1 MAPGPA
7 ASFDHQTGR
16 TLPRNPQSTRSTR
29 PPPVDVG
36 LPDLNRPLPP
46 PPASA
51 TEPYE
56 IPTLRRRAVHDS
68 ASSNTPKPT
77 HNRSFSHPFPNL
89 FGSKRS
95 ERKHHNKGEQ
105 DGISNA
111 SRDGRIDEGKVKA
124 IGQETASQRV
134 DRQPVT
140 GRCMTCDSTVR
151 WPQGLKVFRCT
162 TCLTINDLEAL
173 PEPRHEPS
181 ASAQGSAPQR
191 RITLLS
197 LDKTRS
203 LLDRCLEEYLD
214 SLLVDVE
221 KTNSPEPLDTQFPPD
236 ESFLLDGSPPEGLL
250 YSQNQ
255 EDQDSPPQSPRP
267 AMKPRSPSESTL
279 STLKPSHVPE
289 GSFVQGMSADPFSS
303 SLPAQERPH
312 TARAF
317 DSNNPKSSASQQ
329 ISHSAIFREVE
340 DYIARCFVGCATLN
354 NSFLLPR
361 PPQVFKPRTGS
372 GPQPRRQPSEP
383 APSPSFETDVFLSE
397 FDAKTLL
404 LGDIAENGSWWLGTP
419 GGRSDS
425 IGQDSQHP
433 RDRSPDKP
441 DKLRSPNAKYARIN
455 WIELAEW
462 YRIVVYAGDTW
473 EVKWRDIK
481 SKITDQQQLQRWDS
495 ISLSNIHHDIMD
507 SRIHLH
513 RSLLKISENLL
524 KRPRQPLKHSED
536 CRFLLILLANP
547 LLTPTRPEVGKSSNP
562 PIPKHFL
569 AGRGHDDR
577 LRGSP
582 SKRIPAPARRPGSLG
597 HHSGIIKR
605 ILGLIANLSNEIHQ
619 LLVVWFSKYSDG
631 HFQRIVEMIG
641 SFVTYRLS
649 KQQRR
654 PPVAEPV
661 NPTEGLV
668 PSFSDSGLR
677 HASQIHAALGGRGSS
692 TSAGNADGKPKLSSY
707 GEDWQ
712 IRVAAR
718 VMSLFFQAN
727 VGHAAR
733 KRDAAIGHEQRH
745 YSPGMNAK
753 YHANSHGQII
763 PINNFYNTMLD
774 YADLVADFETW
785 EKTKSKFTFCQYPFF
800 LSIYAKIHVLEHD
813 ARRQMEVKA
822 REAFFDSILSR
833 KAVSQYLVLKV
844 RRDCLVEDSL
854 RGVSEAVGSGGN
866 DLKKGLRIDFHGE
879 EGIDAGGLRK
889 EWFLLLVREIFD
901 PNHGLFVYDEDS
913 QYCYFNPYCFE
924 SSEQFFLVGVLVGL
938 AIYNSTILDVS
949 FPPFV
954 FKKMLASAPSIGDK
968 LTSTPRIGHGFTL
981 EDLAEFRPSLARGFR
996 QLLEFEGDVQETFCR
1011 DFVAE
1016 MDRYGEIVQVPL
1028 FPGGEK
1034 RAVTNGNRKDFVD
1047 LYVHYLLDTAVTRQ
1061 YEPFKRGFFTVCGG
1075 NALSLFRPEEIE
1087 LLVRGSDESLDVA
1100 SLRAVAAYDGW
1111 PKHEGPPEQQPQV
1124 VWFWDFLSKVNPG
1137 DQRKILSFITGSDR
1151 IPAMGATSLVI
1162 RIQLIRGK
1170 DEFDVQG
1177 RPTNQPIERFP
1188 IARTCFNTLSLFK
1201 YESRQKLEHKLWMA
1215 VTNSEGFGLK

>member
-7 ASFDHQTGR
+7 ASFDHHTGR
-16 TLPRNPQSTRSTR
+16 ALPRNQQTTRHNR
-29 PPPVDVG
+29 PSPVDVG

-46 PPASA
+46 PPTSA

-56 IPTLRRRAVHDS
+56 IPSLRRRPAPDS
-68 ASSNTPKPT
+68 ADSNAPKT
-77 HNRSFSHPFPNL
+77 VHNRSFSHPFPNL

-95 ERKHHNKGEQ
+95 ERKPHTKGEQ
-105 DGISNA
+105 DGISNS
-111 SRDGRIDEGKVKA
+111 SRDGRIDEAKA
-124 IGQETASQRV
+124 KIAGQENTHQRV

-162 TCLTINDLEAL
+162 TCLTINDLE
-173 PEPRHEPS
+173 PGHEPS
-181 ASAQGSAPQR
+181 SSAQGQAPQR
-191 RITLLS
+191 RITSLS
-197 LDKTRS
+197 LDRTRS
-203 LLDRCLEEYLD
+203 LLDRCLEDYFD
-214 SLLVDVE
+214 SLLVDAE
-221 KTNSPEPLDTQFPPD
+221 KSHSPEPLDNQFSTE
-236 ESFLLDGSPPEGLL
+236 ESFLLDGSPPQGLL
-250 YSQNQ
+250 YNHNQ
-255 EDQDSPPQSPRP
+255 EDQDSPPPSPRP

-279 STLKPSHVPE
+279 STIKHSQIPE
-289 GSFVQGMSADPFSS
+289 GSFVQGLSADPFSS
-303 SLPAQERPH
+303 SLPTQERPH

-317 DSNNPKSSASQQ
+317 SSNEPRSSASRQ
-329 ISHSAIFREVE
+329 ISHTAIFRDVE
-340 DYIARCFVGCATLN
+340 TYIAHCFVGCATLN
-354 NSFLLPR
+354 NSFLLSR
-361 PPQVFKPRTGS
+361 PPPSFKPRTGS

-383 APSPSFETDVFLSE
+383 TPSPLFETDVFLSE

-419 GGRSDS
+419 GGRSGGP
-425 IGQDSQHP
+425 GQDNQHA

-441 DKLRSPNAKYARIN
+441 DKIRNPGARHSRIN
-455 WIELAEW
+455 WVELAEW
-462 YRIVVYAGDTW
+462 YRIVVYAGDVW
-473 EVKWRDIK
+473 ESKWRDIR
-481 SKITDQQQLQRWDS
+481 SRITDQQQLQRWDS

-513 RSLLKISENLL
+513 RSILKVSENLL
-524 KRPRQPLKHSED
+524 KRPRQPLKHSEE

-547 LLTPTRPEVGKSSNP
+547 LLTPTRLEAGKSSHP
-562 PIPKHFL
+562 PIPKHLL
-569 AGRGHDDR
+569 AGRGHDERSRD
-577 LRGSP
+577 SP
-582 SKRIPAPARRPGSLG
+582 SKRIPGPARRPGSLG

-605 ILGLIANLSNEIHQ
+605 ILGLIANLSNDIHQ
-619 LLVVWFSKYSDG
+619 ILVTWFSKYSDG

-649 KQQRR
+649 RQQRR
-654 PPVAEPV
+654 PAVAEPI

-677 HASQIHAALGGRGSS
+677 HASQIHAALEGRG
-692 TSAGNADGKPKLSSY
+692 TSASVANADNKPKLSSY

-733 KRDAAIGHEQRH
+733 KRDAAIGQEQRH
-745 YSPGMNAK
+745 HSPGMNAK

-774 YADLVADFETW
+774 YADLIADFETW
-785 EKTKSKFTFCQYPFF
+785 EKTKTKFTFCQYPFF
-800 LSIYAKIHVLEHD
+800 LSIYAKIHILEHD
-813 ARRQMEVKA
+813 AKRQMEVKA

-854 RGVSEAVGSGGN
+854 RSVSEAVGSGGN
-866 DLKKGLRIDFHGE
+866 DLKKGLRIDFQGE

-954 FKKMLASAPSIGDK
+954 FRKMLASAPTIGDK
-968 LTSTPRIGHGFTL
+968 LTSTPRIGHGYTL

-1016 MDRYGEIVQVPL
+1016 MDRYGEIIQVPL

-1034 RAVTNGNRKDFVD
+1034 RAVTNSNRKDFVD

-1100 SLRAVAAYDGW
+1100 SLRAVATYEGW
-1111 PKHEGPPEQQPQV
+1111 PKHEGSPEQQPQV
-1124 VWFWDFLSKVNPG
+1124 VWFWDFLSKVNAS

-1151 IPAMGATSLVI
+1151 IPAMGATNLVI

-1170 DEFDVQG
+1170 DEFDVNG

-1188 IARTCFNTLSLFK
+1188 IARTCFNTISLFK
-1201 YESRQKLEHKLWMA
+1201 YENRQKLEHKLWTA

>member
-1 MAPGPA
+1 MAPVP
-7 ASFDHQTGR
+7 STSYEQPSGR
-16 TLPRNPQSTRSTR
+16 TLPRISQSTRHNR
-29 PPPVDVG
+29 PSPVDLN

-56 IPTLRRRAVHDS
+56 IPTLRRRPAPDAADS
-68 ASSNTPKPT
+68 NAPKPA
-77 HNRSFSHPFPNL
+77 HNRSFSHPFPHL
-89 FGSKRS
+89 FGSKKS
-95 ERKHHNKGEQ
+95 ERKHQTKGEN
-105 DGISNA
+105 DGTSSA
-111 SRDGRIDEGKVKA
+111 LREGRMDDVRAKTV
-124 IGQETASQRV
+124 GQESSSHRA

-162 TCLTINDLEAL
+162 TCLTINDLE
-173 PEPRHEPS
+173 PNHEPRQE
-181 ASAQGSAPQR
+181 GSAASQGPQSQR
-191 RITLLS
+191 RITPLS
-197 LDKTRS
+197 LDRTRA
-203 LLDRCLEEYLD
+203 LLDRCLEQYLD
-214 SLLVDVE
+214 SLLEDVQVMD
-221 KTNSPEPLDTQFPPD
+221 SPEPLDSQFNTE

-255 EDQDSPPQSPRP
+255 DDQDSPPPSPRP

-279 STLKPSHVPE
+279 TTLKTSQLPE
-289 GSFVQGMSADPFSS
+289 NSFVQGSSPDPFSS
-303 SLPAQERPH
+303 SLPIRARPN
-312 TARAF
+312 TARAH
-317 DSNNPKSSASQQ
+317 DPNAPKHSASNRQ
-329 ISHSAIFREVE
+329 ISHSAIFRQVE
-340 DYIARCFVGCATLN
+340 NYIARCFVGCATLN
-354 NSFLLPR
+354 NSFLLSR
-361 PPQVFKPRTGS
+361 PPPSFKPRTGS
-372 GPQPRRQPSEP
+372 GPPPRRQPSEP
-383 APSPSFETDVFLSE
+383 VPSPLFDTDVFLSE

-419 GGRSDS
+419 GGRSS
-425 IGQDSQHP
+425 STGQDSQHQ
-433 RDRSPDKP
+433 RDRSPDKGRTP
-441 DKLRSPNAKYARIN
+441 GAKYARIN

-462 YRIVVYAGDTW
+462 YRVVIYAGDAW
-473 EVKWRDIK
+473 DSRWQAMK
-481 SKITDQQQLQRWDS
+481 SRITDKDQLQRWNS
-495 ISLSNIHHDIMD
+495 ISMSNIHHDIMD

-513 RSLLKISENLL
+513 RSLLKVTENLL

-547 LLTPTRPEVGKSSNP
+547 LLTPTRLDVGKPSNP
-562 PIPKHFL
+562 SMPKNAL
-569 AGRGHDDR
+569 AARGHDER

-582 SKRIPAPARRPGSLG
+582 SKRIQASARRPGSLG

-619 LLVVWFSKYSDG
+619 LLVSWFSKYSDG
-631 HFQRIVEMIG
+631 HFQRTVEMIG

-649 KQQRR
+649 RQQRK
-654 PPVAEPV
+654 PTVAEPV
-661 NPTEGLV
+661 NPTDGLV

-677 HASQIHAALGGRGSS
+677 HASQIHAALEGRHSS
-692 TSAGNADGKPKLSSY
+692 TSAGQSDGKPKLAFY

-733 KRDAAIGHEQRH
+733 KRDAVIGHEHRH
-745 YSPGMNAK
+745 HSPGMNAK
-753 YHANSHGQII
+753 YNANSHGQII
-763 PINNFYNTMLD
+763 PVSNFYSTMLD

-785 EKTKSKFTFCQYPFF
+785 ETTKSKFTFCQYPFF
-800 LSIYAKIHVLEHD
+800 LSIYAKIHILEHD

-854 RGVSEAVGSGGN
+854 RSVSEAVGSGGN
-866 DLKKGLRIDFHGE
+866 DLKKGLRIDFQGE

-901 PNHGLFVYDEDS
+901 PNHGLFVYDDDS
-913 QYCYFNPYCFE
+913 QYCYFNPFCFE
-924 SSEQFFLVGVLVGL
+924 SSEQFFLVGVLLGL
-938 AIYNSTILDVS
+938 AIYNSTILDVA

-968 LTSTPRIGHGFTL
+968 LTSTPKIGHGYTL
-981 EDLAEFRPSLARGFR
+981 EDLAEFRPALARGFR

-1016 MDRYGEIVQVPL
+1016 MDRYGEVIQVPL

-1034 RAVTNGNRKDFVD
+1034 RAVTNSNRKDFVD
-1047 LYVHYLLDTAVTRQ
+1047 MYVHYLLDTAVTRQ

-1100 SLRAVAAYDGW
+1100 SLRAVATYEGW
-1111 PKHEGPPEQQPQV
+1111 PKHEGPAEQQAQV
-1124 VWFWDFLSKVNPG
+1124 VWFWDFVSKVSPG

-1151 IPAMGATSLVI
+1151 IPAMGATNLVI

-1170 DEFDVQG
+1170 DEFDEQG
-1177 RPTNQPIERFP
+1177 RPTNLPIEKFP
-1188 IARTCFNTLSLFK
+1188 IARTCFNTISLFK
-1201 YESRQKLEHKLWMA
+1201 YESRQKLEYKLWMA

>member
-1 MAPGPA
+1 MAPGP
-7 ASFDHQTGR
+7 STSHDPDHHSGR
-16 TLPRNPQSTRSTR
+16 ALPRNPQSSRHNR
-29 PPPVDVG
+29 PTPVDLN

-56 IPTLRRRAVHDS
+56 IPSLRRRPAPDVAD
-68 ASSNTPKPT
+68 SNTPKST

-95 ERKHHNKGEQ
+95 ERKHQGKGEH
-105 DGISNA
+105 DGTSSV
-111 SRDGRIDEGKVKA
+111 SRDGRMDDVKA
-124 IGQETASQRV
+124 KATGQESASHRA

-162 TCLTINDLEAL
+162 TCLTINDLEPSL
-173 PEPRHEPS
+173 EQRHES
-181 ASAQGSAPQR
+181 SGSTQGPPPQR
-191 RITLLS
+191 RIASLS
-197 LDKTRS
+197 LDRTRA
-203 LLDRCLEEYLD
+203 LLDRCLEQYLD
-214 SLLVDVE
+214 SLLEDIQE
-221 KTNSPEPLDTQFPPD
+221 MDSPEPLDSQFPTE

-250 YSQNQ
+250 YSQNHD
-255 EDQDSPPQSPRP
+255 DQDSPPQSPRP

-279 STLKPSHVPE
+279 STLKTSHLPG
-289 GSFVQGMSADPFSS
+289 GSFVQGSSADPFSS
-303 SLPAQERPH
+303 SLPTHGRPH
-312 TARAF
+312 TARTQ
-317 DSNNPKSSASQQ
+317 DPTEPKASAYGRQ
-329 ISHSAIFREVE
+329 ISHSAIFRQVE
-340 DYIARCFVGCATLN
+340 NYIARCFVGCATLN
-354 NSFLLPR
+354 NSFLLSR
-361 PPQVFKPRTGS
+361 PPPNFKPRTGS
-372 GPQPRRQPSEP
+372 GAQSRRQPSEP
-383 APSPSFETDVFLSE
+383 VPSPLFEADVFLSE

-419 GGRSDS
+419 GGRSS
-425 IGQDSQHP
+425 STGQDTQHQ
-433 RDRSPDKP
+433 RDKSPDKGRTP
-441 DKLRSPNAKYARIN
+441 GAKYARIN

-462 YRIVVYAGDTW
+462 YRVVVYAGDAW
-473 EVKWRDIK
+473 ESRWQAMKSRITNRD
-481 SKITDQQQLQRWDS
+481 QLQRWDS
-495 ISLSNIHHDIMD
+495 VSMSNIHHDIMD

-513 RSLLKISENLL
+513 RSLLKVSENLL

-547 LLTPTRPEVGKSSNP
+547 LLTPTRLDIGKSSNP
-562 PIPKHFL
+562 SMPKNPL
-569 AGRGHDDR
+569 AGRGHDER

-582 SKRIPAPARRPGSLG
+582 SKRIQASARRPGSLG

-619 LLVVWFSKYSDG
+619 LLVSWFSKYSDG
-631 HFQRIVEMIG
+631 HFQRTVEMIG

-649 KQQRR
+649 RQQRR
-654 PPVAEPV
+654 PAIAEPV
-661 NPTEGLV
+661 NPTDGLV

-677 HASQIHAALGGRGSS
+677 HASQIHAALEGRPSS
-692 TSAGNADGKPKLSSY
+692 TSAGNSDGKPKLSSY

-733 KRDAAIGHEQRH
+733 KRDAAIGQEQRH

-753 YHANSHGQII
+753 YNANSHGQII
-763 PINNFYNTMLD
+763 PVSNFYNTMLD

-785 EKTKSKFTFCQYPFF
+785 ETTKSKFTFCQYPFF
-800 LSIYAKIHVLEHD
+800 LSIYAKIHILEHD

-854 RGVSEAVGSGGN
+854 RSVSEAVGSGGS
-866 DLKKGLRIDFHGE
+866 DLKKGLRIDFQGE

-901 PNHGLFVYDEDS
+901 PNHGLFIYDDDS
-913 QYCYFNPYCFE
+913 QYCYFNPFCFE
-924 SSEQFFLVGVLVGL
+924 SSEQFFLVGVLLGM
-938 AIYNSTILDVS
+938 AIYNSTILDVA

-981 EDLAEFRPSLARGFR
+981 EDLAEFRPALARGFR

-1016 MDRYGEIVQVPL
+1016 MDRYGEVIQVPL

-1034 RAVTNGNRKDFVD
+1034 RAVTNSNRKDFVD
-1047 LYVHYLLDTAVTRQ
+1047 LYVHYLLDTAVARQ

-1100 SLRAVAAYDGW
+1100 SLRAVATYEGW

-1124 VWFWDFLSKVNPG
+1124 MWFWDFLSKANPG

-1151 IPAMGATSLVI
+1151 IPAMGATNLVI
-1162 RIQLIRGK
+1162 RIQLIRAK

-1177 RPTNQPIERFP
+1177 RPTNLPIERFP